1 MSSRRAAAL
10 ILLLLAAACSA
21 DAQPGRRSQRGT
33 VTQMVN
39 GAELAITY
47 YRPVLRGRTP
57 FPGIVPWGRTWAPGA
72 DSATRLETS
81 RDVEIE
87 GSTLP
92 GGRYSL
98 WVIPAEKEPGT
109 VIFNRTANA
118 FHLTYDASQDALR
131 VQSTPV
137 DAPSMETLAFY
148 FPVVDADS
156 ALLVLHWGTTMLPLH
171 VRVRGAPGGTARQ
184 P

>member
-1 MSSRRAAAL
+1 MRLTIVALL
-10 ILLLLAAACSA
+10 ILCACSA

-33 VTQMVN
+33 VTQTLN

-57 FPGIVPWGRTWAPGA
+57 FPGIVNWGRTWTPGA
-72 DSATRLETS
+72 DSATRIETS

-87 GSTLP
+87 GSKLVA
-92 GGRYSL
+92 GRYSI
-98 WVIPAEKEPGT
+98 WVVPQERDAWTI
-109 VIFNRTANA
+109 IFNRVADA

-131 VQSTPV
+131 VQ
-137 DAPSMETLAFY
+137 ARAIAGESMQTLAFY

-156 ALLVLHWGTTMLPLH
+156 AVLHLHWGTTVLPL
-171 VRVRGAPGGTARQ
+171 RIKAP
-184 P
+184 